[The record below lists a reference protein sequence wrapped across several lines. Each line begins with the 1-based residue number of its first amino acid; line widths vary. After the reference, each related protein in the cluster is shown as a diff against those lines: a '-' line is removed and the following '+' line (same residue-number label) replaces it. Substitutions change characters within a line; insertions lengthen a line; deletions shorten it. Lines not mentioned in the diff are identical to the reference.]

1 MPGTSYLPCDDGV
14 IRGAKDPM
22 RSTGAGTWVLVATI
36 LGSSM
41 VFIDGTVVNVALPAL
56 QVGLNATVT
65 DVQWVVESYALFLAA
80 LLLVGGSLGDLYGR
94 RKVFTV
100 GTVLFAGASC
110 WCGLAGTVGQLI
122 VARGVQGIGG
132 ALLVPG
138 SLALISS
145 SFCEEERGQAIGT
158 WSGFT
163 AMTASFGPVLGG
175 WLIQHLSWRWAFFIN
190 LPLAAVVVLVTV
202 ARVPESKAEGV
213 EQRLDW
219 WGAVLATIGLC
230 GVTFAL
236 IEAGGNALRAW
247 VAAGVGVAA
256 LMGFFVV
263 ERRSA
268 APMLPLELFR
278 SRTFSGAN
286 LLTLLL
292 YAAISSVMFFL
303 PLDLIEVQHYSPTE
317 AGAALLPT
325 ILLIF
330 LLSRW
335 SGGLIVRYGA
345 KLPLMVGPMIAAV
358 GFALF
363 TRAGGMGSYWSEVFP
378 AVVVLGIGMAVSV
391 APLTTAVMNS
401 VDQGRTGVASGVNN
415 AVSRV
420 GGLLAIAVMGFVFS
434 VAFDRKL
441 DRGLDALSLPVAERQ
456 QVESQREKRAAAET
470 SDFRVRR
477 LLDESFV
484 ASYDVVLWLA
494 LGLSVASA
502 LSAAWLIEA
511 RTKLGDGRAD
521 LA

>member
-1 MPGTSYLPCDDGV
+1 M
-14 IRGAKDPM
+14 
-22 RSTGAGTWVLVATI
+22 LVATI
-36 LGSSM
+36 VGSSM

-56 QVGLNATVT
+56 QAGLNATVT

-94 RKVFTV
+94 RRIFTI

-110 WCGLAGTVGQLI
+110 WCGLAATVGQLI
-122 VARGVQGIGG
+122 VARGVQGVGG

-145 SFCEEERGQAIGT
+145 SFCEEERGRAIGT

-163 AMTASFGPVLGG
+163 AMTTAFGPVLGG

-190 LPLAAVVVLVTV
+190 VPLAAVVVLVTV
-202 ARVPESKAEGV
+202 LKVPESRAEGV
-213 EQRLDW
+213 KRRLDW
-219 WGAVLATIGLC
+219 WGALLATIGLC

-236 IEAGGNALRAW
+236 IEGGSGGVRVW
-247 VAAGVGVAA
+247 IAGVAGMSA
-256 LMGFFVV
+256 LLGFLAV
-263 ERRSA
+263 EMRSA

-278 SRTFSGAN
+278 SMTFSGAN

-292 YAAISSVMFFL
+292 YAAIGGVLFFL
-303 PLDLIEVQHYSPTE
+303 PMDLIQVQHYSPTE

-363 TRAGGMGSYWSEVFP
+363 TRAGGVGSYWSGVFP

-391 APLTTAVMNS
+391 APLTTTVMNS
-401 VDQGRTGVASGVNN
+401 VDRGRTGVASGVNN

-434 VAFDRKL
+434 VVFDRRL
-441 DRGLDALSLPVAERQ
+441 DRGLDGLSLPAAERR
-456 QVESQREKRAAAET
+456 QVEAQREKRAAAQT
-470 SDFRVRR
+470 DDVRVRR

-484 ASYDVVLWLA
+484 GAYDVVLWVA
-494 LGLSVASA
+494 VGLSVGSA
-502 LSAAWLIEA
+502 FSAAALIVWPKITSQA
-511 RTKLGDGRAD
+511 
-521 LA
+521 